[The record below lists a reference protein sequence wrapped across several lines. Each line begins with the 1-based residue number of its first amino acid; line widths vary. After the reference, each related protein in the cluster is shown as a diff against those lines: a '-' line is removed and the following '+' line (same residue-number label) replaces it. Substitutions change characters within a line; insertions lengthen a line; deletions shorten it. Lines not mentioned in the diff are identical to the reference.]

1 MSSTQ
6 NVSKKRSCINCPN
19 CFTRLIKI
27 YSHSGIGTNPF
38 KPIENILYCRSCDL
52 IYKNGERIAL

>member
-1 MSSTQ
+1 MTIAQ
-6 NVSKKRSCINCPN
+6 NVKVWVRGRNCPN
-19 CFTRLIKI
+19 CFIRLIKI